1 IPPNKL
7 WIFVI
12 CLGGLNVCPSTPHGT
27 TPSPLI
33 GCPKFKVH
41 CAFEEKNECTRH
53 RDCRR
58 REKCCMFACAKRCLD
73 HKDVCRLPKIIG
85 SCRGNVPRWW
95 YNKETGSCT
104 EFMYG
109 GCQGNLNNFPTESV
123 CTSICKV
130 SRKCRSSWM

>member
-1 IPPNKL
+1 MRL
-7 WIFVI
+7 WGILTFLVPFIFLWGI
-12 CLGGLNVCPSTPHGT
+12 WEPELAEGF
-27 TPSPLI
+27 LI
-33 GCPKFKVH
+33 RCPKFKVH

-130 SRKCRSSWM
+130 SRRSSWM